1 MLRQEYTK
9 EELKNKTYET
19 KKLEVNDLIKLVSEW
34 LVDYVFRQSDFSSI
48 RHINNK

>member
-34 LVDYVFRQSDFSSI
+34 LVDYVFRQEVIFSSI
-48 RHINNK
+48 TAYK